1 MVGFSA
7 CSIPA
12 PKLYIAAL
20 YDQIIWH
27 S

>member
-20 YDQIIWH
+20 YDQII
-27 S
+27 